1 MNESVKP
8 RFAVDLDEIERQ
20 LSQAQAAP
28 QTAAPAPRQD
38 PLAEL
43 ARIVGQEDPFQNIL
57 SAEKPARH
65 QSDQSQGL
73 SAAGQTRAS
82 AKDPAGLDDLF
93 VTRAEPMD
101 GAPPLRGS
109 YEPAPAQG
117 YGTYQEPQAE
127 ADYDQAYDPRYYEQG
142 HSAGAYEPAAS
153 EYDVAPRKS
162 RKGMIAVGAVL
173 GAAALGLGGAFMLQG
188 PATMLTGE
196 PPLITASKEPSK
208 VPPQSPG
215 GVEIPNQNKQIYERA
230 AQESP
235 TKVVNREE
243 QPVDVRQHARAN
255 APTAEATGAT
265 TPVAGHGL
273 GLSEPKKVRTVSIR
287 PDGTMAGGDMAAAAP
302 LPTPAAPAA
311 RPTVVAGPPA
321 MTLPTAA
328 QAQAPVPVQA
338 PAAPQRTAATVTPS
352 STPAP
357 RAVPATP
364 ATGGGASPQAA
375 PSTTS
380 QPAPQRVASASPTTI
395 APAPEAPAAT
405 GGFAVQLGVSSSE
418 SDAKA
423 TLQRLQQRYADLG
436 DAAPMIRRAEVN
448 GKEVYRVR
456 FGPMAR
462 DEASALCSKIQ
473 GQGGQC
479 FVAKN

>member
-28 QTAAPAPRQD
+28 QSAAPAPRQD

-57 SAEKPARH
+57 SADKPARH
-65 QSDQSQGL
+65 RDDRFQEL
-73 SAAGQTRAS
+73 AASGQPRTGAR
-82 AKDPAGLDDLF
+82 DPAGLDDLF
-93 VTRAEPMD
+93 VARAEPMD
-101 GAPPLRGS
+101 AAPALRGS
-109 YEPAPAQG
+109 YEPASAQG
-117 YGTYQEPQAE
+117 YGAYQEQPQTE
-127 ADYDQAYDPRYYEQG
+127 ADYDQAYDAHYYDQS
-142 HSAGAYEPAAS
+142 HAAGSYEPAPS
-153 EYDVAPRKS
+153 EYDAPQRKS

-188 PATMLTGE
+188 QSTMLTGE

-265 TPVAGHGL
+265 TPAAGHGL

-287 PDGTMAGGDMAAAAP
+287 PDGTIAGTDMAAAASMP
-302 LPTPAAPAA
+302 APAAPAA

-321 MTLPTAA
+321 MALPTAA
-328 QAQAPVPVQA
+328 QTQPPAAVQA
-338 PAAPQRTAATVTPS
+338 PAAPQRTAATATPS

-357 RAVPATP
+357 RAAAATP
-364 ATGGGASPQAA
+364 ATAGGASPQAA

-380 QPAPQRVASASPTTI
+380 QPAPQRVASASPTAI
-395 APAPEAPAAT
+395 APAPEASAT
-405 GGFAVQLGVSSSE
+405 GGFAVQLGVSPSE
-418 SDAKA
+418 GDAKA

-436 DAAPMIRRAEVN
+436 GAAPMIRKAEVN

-456 FGPMAR
+456 VGPMAR